1 MFPTTPT
8 EAEFMQ
14 TVQGVPACVAAVF
27 LLSQIVSGAG
37 NGDEVTRLAVR
48 GRRAAEFQVRRYIR
62 FGANHDPAAR
72 LHPPHSSILV
82 LQSAS
87 TGRPAGQHATI
98 YAAKDTAASIHSFE
112 GKRDPG
118 GRRGGTP
125 RQLNDATAALFVV
138 AVLMLAYVVHG
149 VPTRWHLFPHA

>member
-1 MFPTTPT
+1 
-8 EAEFMQ
+8 MQ

-27 LLSQIVSGAG
+27 LLSQVVSGAG
-37 NGDEVTRLAVR
+37 SGDEVTRLAVR

-62 FGANHDPAAR
+62 FGANQEPAVR

-87 TGRPAGQHATI
+87 TGRPAGQLATI
-98 YAAKDTAASIHSFE
+98 YAAKDTAASIHSYE

-118 GRRGGTP
+118 GRGGGTP
-125 RQLNDATAALFVV
+125 RQLDDAAAALVV
-138 AVLMLAYVVHG
+138 AVLMLADVVHG
-149 VPTRWHLFPHA
+149 VPTRWHLFPDARY

>member
-1 MFPTTPT
+1 MLPTTPT

-27 LLSQIVSGAG
+27 LSQVVTGAG
-37 NGDEVTRLAVR
+37 SGDEVTRFAIR
-48 GRRAAEFQVRRYIR
+48 GRRAAEFQVRRYVR
-62 FGANHDPAAR
+62 FGANQDPAVR

-87 TGRPAGQHATI
+87 TGRPAGQLATI

-118 GRRGGTP
+118 GRGGGTP
-125 RQLNDATAALFVV
+125 RQLDDATAALLIV